1 MKQTVEEA
9 ARDAIHAHYK
19 CNGEYP
25 CGERDYCE
33 HCNGHNTAFDCCE
46 CGADEFKEGFI
57 SGAEW
62 QSKQSPWISVNERL
76 PEPNKLV
83 LCRMVSNGAIVSG
96 YIVVSSGRSPYVA
109 TDGGFFH
116 YWNKLKFDY
125 NECLG
130 RIASTKPVKKHMRR
144 MKTLEWRIRINRKEF
159 IVNPLGGK
167 TYFPPF

>member
-1 MKQTVEEA
+1 MDKEELTISLA
-9 ARDAIHAHYK
+9 EAYREIYLLKLLNIKLRKHV
-19 CNGEYP
+19 
-25 CGERDYCE
+25 
-33 HCNGHNTAFDCCE
+33 
-46 CGADEFKEGFI
+46 DE
-57 SGAEW
+57 
-62 QSKQSPWISVNERL
+62 L
-76 PEPNKLV
+76 T
-83 LCRMVSNGAIVSG
+83 G
-96 YIVVSSGRSPYVA
+96 YIQEFSPVLKNKNMYNNRY
-109 TDGGFFH
+109 FH